1 MSSEKF
7 IGINKFCDSIKE
19 LTNGYCQIGI
29 YFNDW
34 IESKFYKGQYNI
46 KPIGFTLT
54 NSEGKVSYVRFYE
67 IHKYLP
73 EMEFIKFNENKYR
86 KLDSNVKTLFR
97 LIINV
102 EETRSKDSV
111 QGSSS
116 HNFVY
121 HKSKIIKG
129 DDKLTKKL
137 LDNLSEDR
145 IRIVN
150 EAAATIEDD
159 FEVYDEEPDCF

>member
-34 IESKFYKGQYNI
+34 IESRYYKGQYNI

-73 EMEFIKFNENKYR
+73 EMKFIKFNENKYR
-86 KLDSNVKTLFR
+86 KLDANVISSESLTKSLFR

-102 EETRSKDSV
+102 EETRSN
-111 QGSSS
+111 
-116 HNFVY
+116 NFVY

>member
-1 MSSEKF
+1 MPSEKF

-73 EMEFIKFNENKYR
+73 DMEFIKFNENKYR
-86 KLDSNVKTLFR
+86 KIDSNVKTLFR

-102 EETRSKDSV
+102 EETKNGDL
-111 QGSSS
+111 
-116 HNFVY
+116 VY

-159 FEVYDEEPDCF
+159 FEVFDEEPDAF

>member
-19 LTNGYCQIGI
+19 LTKGYCQIGI

-34 IESKFYKGQYNI
+34 IESKYYKGQYNI

-54 NSEGKVSYVRFYE
+54 NTEGKVSYVRFYE

-73 EMEFIKFNENKYR
+73 EMEFIRFNENKYR
-86 KLDSNVKTLFR
+86 KISSEAQGAAGKALKTLFR

-102 EETRSKDSV
+102 EETTSN
-111 QGSSS
+111 
-116 HNFVY
+116 NFVY

-150 EAAATIEDD
+150 EAASVIEDD
-159 FEVYDEEPDCF
+159 FEIYEEEPEDF

>member
-86 KLDSNVKTLFR
+86 KLDAKAQGANECLVKSLFR

-102 EETRSKDSV
+102 EETRSN
-111 QGSSS
+111 
-116 HNFVY
+116 NFVY

-150 EAAATIEDD
+150 ESATIEYD

>member
-34 IESKFYKGQYNI
+34 IESKYYKGQYNI

-86 KLDSNVKTLFR
+86 KIAAVEGHVKTLFR

-102 EETRSKDSV
+102 EETKS
-111 QGSSS
+111 
-116 HNFVY
+116 NNIVY

-150 EAAATIEDD
+150 EAASVIEDD
-159 FEVYDEEPDCF
+159 FEIYEEEPCF

>member
-34 IESKFYKGQYNI
+34 IESKYYKGQYNI

-86 KLDSNVKTLFR
+86 KIAAVEGHVKTLFR

-102 EETRSKDSV
+102 EETKS
-111 QGSSS
+111 
-116 HNFVY
+116 NNIVY

-150 EAAATIEDD
+150 EAASAIEDD
-159 FEVYDEEPDCF
+159 FEIYEEEPCF